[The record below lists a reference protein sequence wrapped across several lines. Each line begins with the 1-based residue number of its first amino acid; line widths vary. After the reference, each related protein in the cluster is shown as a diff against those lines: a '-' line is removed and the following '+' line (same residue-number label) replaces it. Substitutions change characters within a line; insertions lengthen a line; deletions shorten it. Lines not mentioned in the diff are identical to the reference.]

1 MKLRLSAFL
10 IALFAVATCLR
21 SSITGVGPLLG
32 AIRAD
37 LGLSATAAGVLS
49 SLPLL
54 MFAVGAPAS
63 RLARNHGTERL
74 LLGALIVLLAGILLR
89 SEGQLAALYGG
100 TVIIAC
106 GIAVANILLPVLVK
120 QHFPDRVA
128 TVTTAYATI
137 MGVSAT
143 LGSAFGA
150 PLAQWLPGGWRASLV
165 SWAVPAF
172 IAMLLWI
179 PHTRHDLHVTPG
191 SREPAPALPWR
202 SAVAWQVTGYMG
214 LQSLMFYVA
223 VAWYPTMLREGGY
236 SVQAIAGLLTVY
248 QASALAG
255 GLLVPMLVHR
265 GPDQR
270 VLAASVGVLSTVAT
284 LGVQFLP
291 QAMWLWM
298 VLFGVGT
305 GPALILALSFMGLR
319 AANSRSAAALSL
331 MGQSLGY
338 LLAAAGPVTF
348 GFLHDT
354 LGGWSASLTFTS
366 LCAVAMAFCGYGA
379 GRNVRE

>member
-1 MKLRLSAFL
+1 MVRVTSFL
-10 IALFAVATCLR
+10 VALFAVATCLR
-21 SSITGVGPLLG
+21 SSITGVGPLL
-32 AIRAD
+32 ATIRSD
-37 LGLSATAAGVLS
+37 LGLTATAAGVLS

-63 RLARNHGTERL
+63 RLARNHGTERM
-74 LLGALIVLLAGILLR
+74 LLGALCVLLAGILLR
-89 SEGQLAALYGG
+89 SEGHLSTLYAG
-100 TVIIAC
+100 TVVIAG

-128 TVTTAYATI
+128 TITTGYATI

-150 PLAQWLPGGWRASLV
+150 PLADWLPGGWRSSLV
-165 SWAVPAF
+165 SWAVPVLVAL
-172 IAMLLWI
+172 LLWI

-191 SREPAPALPWR
+191 TREPPPRLPWGSR
-202 SAVAWQVTGYMG
+202 VAWQVTGYMG
-214 LQSLMFYVA
+214 LQSLMFYVT
-223 VAWYPTMLREGGY
+223 VAWYPTMLKDGGY
-236 SVQAIAGLLTVY
+236 SVQSIAGLLTVY

-255 GLLVPMLVHR
+255 GLLVPSLVHR

-270 VLAASVGVLSTVAT
+270 LLAASVGVLSAVAT

-298 VLFGVGT
+298 VVMGVGT

-319 AANSRSAAALSL
+319 AASPRSAAALSL
-331 MGQSLGY
+331 MAQSLGY
-338 LLAAAGPVTF
+338 LLSAAGPVTF
-348 GFLHDT
+348 GFLHDVF
-354 LGGWSASLTFTS
+354 GGWSASLLFTTAAA
-366 LCAVAMAFCGYGA
+366 LGMAICGYGA
-379 GRNVRE
+379 GRAVRE